1 MVARRLTAALGAVG
15 IALVTAQALD
25 LRAQQPP
32 APRPPLVDK
41 THLRMQP
48 EDAPQGTFTLFG
60 SQDAAGMYIIR
71 NRFGPGMTSR
81 PHFHDQDRYVTVI
94 KGTWWTAE
102 GDVFQPE
109 KMVPIKAGGFMFHPA
124 GLHHYDGAKDEE
136 VIVQIMGMG
145 PVKTTQT
152 EVDANGNPVTPA
164 ARGAGPGRGAAP
176 ATPPGR

>member
-176 ATPPGR
+176 TPPGR